1 MNKLDIFIQQLNKLK
16 QADFQLAF
24 DNEIY
29 RLGVVI
35 EYETAFKHACEALKE
50 LLTIHG
56 LIITDSSSQREI
68 LQLGYKHGFINDSAV
83 WLSMLKRRNTSVHI
97 YDENEIDEMLLLI
110 RDSYIPAF
118 STLRDTLE
126 EKLAAVEN
134 EWN

>member
-35 EYETAFKHACEALKE
+35 EYETTFKHACEALK
-50 LLTIHG
+50 
-56 LIITDSSSQREI
+56 
-68 LQLGYKHGFINDSAV
+68 
-83 WLSMLKRRNTSVHI
+83 
-97 YDENEIDEMLLLI
+97 
-110 RDSYIPAF
+110 
-118 STLRDTLE
+118 
-126 EKLAAVEN
+126 KLAAVEN